1 MIRTSGRIPRLAT
14 LGAAAALGLSGCTPA
29 TSDDGR
35 AGANGLPQQLVW
47 STYNVGTG
55 TYNDL
60 AAVANALTGEEG
72 VQVRL
77 MTADTGIGRLAPLV
91 NGTVDYSRAGDEYYY
106 AYEGLYEFASPE
118 WGPQDLRM
126 VWAPLGNYGL
136 LVREDSGIDS
146 YEDLEGKRFPVLTAS
161 TSINNKMEGF
171 LNYGGLTWDDVE
183 QVPISYGEQIAG
195 LESGQIDALYQNV
208 VGSNI
213 EELASTHD
221 VTWLS
226 LDDPDPARYGTWD
239 ELMPMVTVG
248 EVTGGAGMAE
258 GESAR
263 VLEYTIPLTTTGE
276 RDADE
281 VHHLVRAIVENYEHY
296 AGTTPDAEQFHLEKV
311 LKEPL
316 VVPFHEGTVRYFEE
330 RGVWTEELERKN
342 QELIERGERMRE
354 AWPGVVE
361 ASGEEDLAANWEA
374 WKATELDGPG
384 GPAEGTKDEG
394 TDDED

>member
-1 MIRTSGRIPRLAT
+1 M
-14 LGAAAALGLSGCTPA
+14 LGLTGCAAAGGSEPVGP
-29 TSDDGR
+29 
-35 AGANGLPQQLVW
+35 NGLPQQLVW

-60 AAVANALTGEEG
+60 AAIANTLTNEEG

-91 NGTVDYSRAGDEYYY
+91 NGTVDYARAGDEYYY
-106 AYEGLYEFASPE
+106 AFEGDYEYASEE

-126 VWAPLGNYGL
+126 VWAPPGNYGM

-146 YEDLEGKRFPVLTAS
+146 FADLEGKRVPRLTAN

-183 QVPISYGEQIAG
+183 QVPMAYGEQIAG
-195 LESGQIDALYQNV
+195 LEAGQIDALYQNV

-213 EELASTHD
+213 NELASSTE
-221 VTWLS
+221 VQWLS
-226 LDDPDPARYGTWD
+226 FDDPDPARYETWE

-248 EVTGGAGMAE
+248 EITSGAGLEE

-263 VLEYTIPLTTTGE
+263 VLEYTIPLTTTAD

-281 VHHLVRAIVENYEHY
+281 VYHLVKAMVENYEHY
-296 AGTTPDAEQFHLEKV
+296 EGTTPDTKQFSFDAV

-342 QELIERGERMRE
+342 DELVERGERMQE

-361 ASGEEDLAANWEA
+361 SSADEELERNWTE
-374 WKATELDGPG
+374 WKQNELDGPQNG
-384 GPAEGTKDEG
+384 QENGQENGEGN
-394 TDDED
+394 DDEN

>member
-1 MIRTSGRIPRLAT
+1 M
-14 LGAAAALGLSGCTPA
+14 LGVTGCASVEGSEPV
-29 TSDDGR
+29 
-35 AGANGLPQQLVW
+35 GANGLPQQLVW

-60 AAVANALTGEEG
+60 AAIANTLTNEEG

-91 NGTVDYSRAGDEYYY
+91 NGTVDYARAGDEYYY
-106 AYEGLYEFASPE
+106 AFEGDYEYASEE
-118 WGPQDLRM
+118 WGPQDIRM

-146 YEDLEGKRFPVLTAS
+146 FADLEGKRFPELTAN

-171 LNYGGLTWDDVE
+171 LNYGGLTGDDV
-183 QVPISYGEQIAG
+183 QKVPISYGEQIAG
-195 LESGQIDALYQNV
+195 LEAGQIDALYHNV
-208 VGSNI
+208 AGSNI
-213 EELASTHD
+213 DELASKID
-221 VTWLS
+221 VKWLS
-226 LDDPDPARYGTWD
+226 FDDPDPARYETWE

-248 EVTGGAGMAE
+248 EITNGAGME
-258 GESAR
+258 KGESAR
-263 VLEYTIPLTTTGE
+263 VLEYTIPITTTAS

-281 VHHLVRAIVENYEHY
+281 VYHLVKAIVENYEHY
-296 AGTTPDAEQFHLEKV
+296 EGTTPDTKQFSFDAV

-354 AWPGVVE
+354 GWPGVVE
-361 ASGEEDLAANWEA
+361 SSSAETLAQNWA
-374 WKATELDGPG
+374 DWKKTEL
-384 GPAEGTKDEG
+384 EDEG
-394 TDDED
+394 TDDEN

>member
-1 MIRTSGRIPRLAT
+1 MRTTKSRL
-14 LGAAAALGLSGCTPA
+14 AALGAVAVLGLTGCASAEGDEPV
-29 TSDDGR
+29 GP
-35 AGANGLPQQLVW
+35 NGLPQQLVW

-60 AAVANALTGEEG
+60 AAIANTLTNEEG

-106 AYEGLYEFASPE
+106 AFEGDYEYASEE
-118 WGPQDLRM
+118 WGPQDIRM

-146 YEDLEGKRFPVLTAS
+146 FADLEGKRFPELTAN

-171 LNYGGLTWDDVE
+171 LNYGGLTGEDV
-183 QVPISYGEQIAG
+183 QKVPISYGEQIAG
-195 LESGQIDALYQNV
+195 LEAGQIDALYQNV

-213 EELASTHD
+213 DELASSTD
-221 VTWLS
+221 VKWLGF
-226 LDDPDPARYGTWD
+226 DDPDPARYETWE
-239 ELMPMVTVG
+239 ELMPMVSVG
-248 EVTGGAGMAE
+248 EVTNAAGMDE

-263 VLEYTIPLTTTGE
+263 VLEYTIPLTTMGS

-281 VHHLVRAIVENYEHY
+281 VYLLVKSMVENYEHY
-296 AGTTPDAEQFHLEKV
+296 EGTTPDTKQFAFDAV

-342 QELIERGERMRE
+342 DELIERGERMRE

-361 ASGEEDLAANWEA
+361 SSSSAEELEQNWTD
-374 WKATELDGPG
+374 WKTDELDG
-384 GPAEGTKDEG
+384 EE
-394 TDDED
+394 TDDAN

>member
-1 MIRTSGRIPRLAT
+1 MRTTRTRF
-14 LGAAAALGLSGCTPA
+14 AALGAIALLGLTGCSAAVGEEPV
-29 TSDDGR
+29 GP
-35 AGANGLPQQLVW
+35 NGLPQQLVW

-60 AAVANALTGEEG
+60 AAIANTLTNEEG

-106 AYEGLYEFASPE
+106 AFEGDYEYASPE

-146 YEDLEGKRFPVLTAS
+146 FADLEGKRFPELTAN

-171 LNYGGLTWDDVE
+171 LNYGGLTGEDV
-183 QVPISYGEQIAG
+183 QKVPVSYGEQIAA
-195 LESGQIDALYQNV
+195 LEAGQIDALYQNV

-213 EELASTHD
+213 DELASKHD
-221 VTWLS
+221 VKWLGF
-226 LDDPDPARYGTWD
+226 DDPDPARYETWD
-239 ELMPMVTVG
+239 ELMPMVSVG
-248 EVTGGAGMAE
+248 EVTGGAGME
-258 GESAR
+258 KGESAR
-263 VLEYTIPLTTTGE
+263 VLEYTIPLTTLAS

-281 VHHLVRAIVENYEHY
+281 VYHLVKSMVEHY
-296 AGTTPDAEQFHLEKV
+296 ERYETTTPDTHRFSFDAV

-342 QELIERGERMRE
+342 QELVERGERMRE
-354 AWPGVVE
+354 GWPGVVE
-361 ASGEEDLAANWEA
+361 SSSEETLAQDWAE
-374 WKATELDGPG
+374 WKKTELDTEPT
-384 GPAEGTKDEG
+384 EGTEG
-394 TDDED
+394 TDDEN

>member
-1 MIRTSGRIPRLAT
+1 MRTTRTRF
-14 LGAAAALGLSGCTPA
+14 AALGAVALLGLTGC
-29 TSDDGR
+29 
-35 AGANGLPQQLVW
+35 GAAVGEEPVGPNGLPQQLVW
-47 STYNVGTG
+47 STYTVGTG

-60 AAVANALTGEEG
+60 AAIANTLTNEEG

-106 AYEGLYEFASPE
+106 AFEGDYEYASPE

-146 YEDLEGKRFPVLTAS
+146 FADLEGKRFPELTAN

-171 LNYGGLTWDDVE
+171 LNYGGLTGEDV
-183 QVPISYGEQIAG
+183 QKVPVSYGEQIAA
-195 LESGQIDALYQNV
+195 LEAGQIDALYQNV

-213 EELASTHD
+213 DELASTHD
-221 VTWLS
+221 VKWLGF
-226 LDDPDPARYGTWD
+226 DDPDPARYETWE
-239 ELMPMVTVG
+239 ELMPMVSVG
-248 EVTGGAGMAE
+248 EVTDGAGME
-258 GESAR
+258 KGESAR
-263 VLEYTIPLTTTGE
+263 VLEYTIPLTTLAS

-281 VHHLVRAIVENYEHY
+281 VYHLVKSMVEHY
-296 AGTTPDAEQFHLEKV
+296 ERYGTTTPDTHRFSFDAV

-342 QELIERGERMRE
+342 QELVERGERMRE
-354 AWPGVVE
+354 GWPGVVE
-361 ASGEEDLAANWEA
+361 SSSEETLAQDWAE
-374 WKATELDGPG
+374 WKKTELDTEP
-384 GPAEGTKDEG
+384 TEG
-394 TDDED
+394 TDDEN

>member
-1 MIRTSGRIPRLAT
+1 MRTTTTRL
-14 LGAAAALGLSGCTPA
+14 AALGAVAVLGLTGCA
-29 TSDDGR
+29 A
-35 AGANGLPQQLVW
+35 AGGNEPVGPNGLPQQLVW

-60 AAVANALTGEEG
+60 AAIANTLTNEEG

-91 NGTVDYSRAGDEYYY
+91 NGTVDYARAGDEYYY
-106 AYEGLYEFASPE
+106 AFEGDYEYASEE

-126 VWAPLGNYGL
+126 VWAPPGNYGM

-146 YEDLEGKRFPVLTAS
+146 FADLEGKRVPRLTAN

-183 QVPISYGEQIAG
+183 QVPMAYGEQIAG
-195 LESGQIDALYQNV
+195 LEAGQIDALYQNV

-213 EELASTHD
+213 NELASSTE
-221 VTWLS
+221 VQWLS
-226 LDDPDPARYGTWD
+226 FDDPDPARYETWE

-248 EVTGGAGMAE
+248 EITSGAGLEE

-263 VLEYTIPLTTTGE
+263 VLEYTIPLTTTAD

-281 VHHLVRAIVENYEHY
+281 VYHLVKAMVENYEHY
-296 AGTTPDAEQFHLEKV
+296 EGTTPDTKQFSFDAV

-342 QELIERGERMRE
+342 DQLVERGERMRE

-361 ASGEEDLAANWEA
+361 SSAEEELERNWTE
-374 WKATELDGPG
+374 WKQKELDGPQNG
-384 GPAEGTKDEG
+384 QENGEGN
-394 TDDED
+394 DDEN

>member
-1 MIRTSGRIPRLAT
+1 MRTTKTQLAA
-14 LGAAAALGLSGCTPA
+14 LAAVSLLGLSGCAAAEAEEPL
-29 TSDDGR
+29 GP
-35 AGANGLPQQLVW
+35 NGLSQQLVW

-60 AAVANALTGEEG
+60 AAIANTLTTEEG

-91 NGTVDYSRAGDEYYY
+91 NGTVDYARAGDEYYY
-106 AYEGLYEFASPE
+106 AFEGDYEYASSE
-118 WGPQDLRM
+118 WGPQDIRM
-126 VWAPLGNYGL
+126 VWAPPGNYGL

-146 YEDLEGKRFPVLTAS
+146 FEDLEGKRFPKLTAN

-171 LNYGGLTWDDVE
+171 LNYGGLGWEDVE
-183 QVPISYGEQIAG
+183 QVPIAYGEQIAG
-195 LESGQIDALYQNV
+195 LEGGQIDAMYQNV

-213 EELASTHD
+213 EELASKTD
-221 VTWLS
+221 VKWLTF
-226 LDDPDPARYGTWD
+226 DDPDPDRYRTWE
-239 ELMPMVTVG
+239 ELAPMVTVG
-248 EVTGGAGMAE
+248 EVTGGAGMEE

-263 VLEYTIPLTTTGE
+263 VLEYTIPLTTLGS

-281 VHHLVRAIVENYEHY
+281 VHGVVRAVAENFEHY
-296 AGTTPDAEQFHLEKV
+296 EGTTPDAKQFSFEAV

-330 RGVWTEELERKN
+330 RGVWTEELQRKN
-342 QELIERGERMRE
+342 DALIERGERMRE

-361 ASGEEDLAANWEA
+361 ASSEEDLAANWAA
-374 WKATELDGPG
+374 WKKTELDAE
-384 GPAEGTKDEG
+384 PATETDEG

>member
-1 MIRTSGRIPRLAT
+1 MKKVHSMILALAAIPALT
-14 LGAAAALGLSGCTPA
+14 LTGCTGAAPGPSSGP
-29 TSDDGR
+29 
-35 AGANGLPQQLVW
+35 NGLPKQLVW

-60 AAVANALTGEEG
+60 AAIANTLTGEEG

-91 NGTVDYSRAGDEYYY
+91 NGTVDYSRTGDEYYY
-106 AYEGLYEFASPE
+106 AFEGNFEYASSE

-146 YEDLEGKRFPVLTAS
+146 YEDLKGKRFPKLTAN

-171 LNYGGLTWDDVE
+171 LNYGGLTWNDVQ

-195 LESGQIDALYQNV
+195 LEAGKIDALYQNV

-213 EELASTHD
+213 EELSSKTG
-221 VTWLS
+221 VKWLS
-226 LDDPDPARYGTWD
+226 FDDPDPARYETWK
-239 ELMPMVTVG
+239 ELAPMVRVA
-248 EVTGGAGMAE
+248 EVTDGAGMEQGDGAN
-258 GESAR
+258 
-263 VLEYTIPLTTTGE
+263 VLEYTIPLTTLGS

-281 VHHLVRAIVENYEHY
+281 VYRVVKAMVEHFEDYK
-296 AGTTPDAEQFHLEKV
+296 GTTPDAKRFSFEKV

-316 VVPFHEGTVRYFEE
+316 VVPFHEGTVRYFKE
-330 RGVWTEELERKN
+330 RGAWNEQLEQKN
-342 QELIERGERMRE
+342 NELIERGEKMRK
-354 AWPGVVE
+354 AWPE
-361 ASGEEDLAANWEA
+361 IAESSSKRDLAENWKN
-374 WKATELDGPG
+374 WKKTELDGES
-384 GPAEGTKDEG
+384 ATETNKGTTNG
-394 TDDED
+394 N

>member
-1 MIRTSGRIPRLAT
+1 MRTTRTRF
-14 LGAAAALGLSGCTPA
+14 AALGAVALLGLTGCTA
-29 TSDDGR
+29 A
-35 AGANGLPQQLVW
+35 AGEEPVGPNGLPQQLVW

-60 AAVANALTGEEG
+60 AAIANTLTTEEG

-106 AYEGLYEFASPE
+106 AFEGDYEYASPE

-136 LVREDSGIDS
+136 LVREDSGIES
-146 YEDLEGKRFPVLTAS
+146 FADLEGKRFPELTAN

-171 LNYGGLTWDDVE
+171 LNYGGLTGDDV
-183 QVPISYGEQIAG
+183 QKVPVSYGEQIAA
-195 LESGQIDALYQNV
+195 LEAGQIDALYQNV

-213 EELASTHD
+213 DELSSKHD
-221 VTWLS
+221 VKWLGF
-226 LDDPDPARYGTWD
+226 DDPDPARYETWD
-239 ELMPMVTVG
+239 ELMPMVSVG
-248 EVTGGAGMAE
+248 EVTDGAGME
-258 GESAR
+258 KGESAR
-263 VLEYTIPLTTTGE
+263 VLEYTIPLTTLAS

-281 VHHLVRAIVENYEHY
+281 VYHLVKSMVEHY
-296 AGTTPDAEQFHLEKV
+296 ESYGTTTPDTHRFSFDAV

-342 QELIERGERMRE
+342 QELVERGERMRE
-354 AWPGVVE
+354 GWPGVVG
-361 ASGEEDLAANWEA
+361 SSSEETLAQDWAE
-374 WKATELDGPG
+374 WKKTELDTE
-384 GPAEGTKDEG
+384 PATDPSEE
-394 TDDED
+394 TDDEN

>member
-1 MIRTSGRIPRLAT
+1 MRTTKSRF
-14 LGAAAALGLSGCTPA
+14 AALGAVAVLGLAGCASAEGDEPV
-29 TSDDGR
+29 GP
-35 AGANGLPQQLVW
+35 NGLPEQLVW

-60 AAVANALTGEEG
+60 AAIANTLTNEEG

-106 AYEGLYEFASPE
+106 AFEGDYEYASEE
-118 WGPQDLRM
+118 WGPQDIRM

-146 YEDLEGKRFPVLTAS
+146 FEDLEGKRFPELTAN

-171 LNYGGLTWDDVE
+171 LNYGGLTGDDV
-183 QVPISYGEQIAG
+183 QKVPISYGEQIAG
-195 LESGQIDALYQNV
+195 LEAGQIDALYQNV

-213 EELASTHD
+213 DELASSTD
-221 VTWLS
+221 VKWLGF
-226 LDDPDPARYGTWD
+226 DDPDPARYETWE

-248 EVTGGAGMAE
+248 EVTNAAGMDE

-263 VLEYTIPLTTTGE
+263 VLEYTIPLTTMGS

-281 VHHLVRAIVENYEHY
+281 VYHLVKSMVENYEHY
-296 AGTTPDAEQFHLEKV
+296 EGTTPDTKQFGFDAV

-342 QELIERGERMRE
+342 DELIERGERMRE

-361 ASGEEDLAANWEA
+361 SSSAEELEQNWTD
-374 WKATELDGPG
+374 WKTDELDS
-384 GPAEGTKDEG
+384 EE
-394 TDDED
+394 TDDEN